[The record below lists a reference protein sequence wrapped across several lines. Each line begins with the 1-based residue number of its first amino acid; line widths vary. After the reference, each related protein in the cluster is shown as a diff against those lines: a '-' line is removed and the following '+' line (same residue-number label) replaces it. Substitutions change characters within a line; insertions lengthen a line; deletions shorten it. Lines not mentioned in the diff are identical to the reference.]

1 MLVGILVL
9 GIQKYKLNIHVLKY
23 FSLTEIPTVES
34 KSMGQD
40 LDVFLE
46 EANEFDLT
54 HDVMLEVEYSLVF

>member
-1 MLVGILVL
+1 MCYNL
-9 GIQKYKLNIHVLKY
+9 YSHVSKY

-40 LDVFLE
+40 LGVFFE

-54 HDVMLEVEYSLVF
+54 HDVMLEVEYSLVFFLGGGVDF